1 MIFQLQCCFFLF
13 FSVFFYNI
21 APNADEMTF
30 SFQEQKD
37 MLDFYSTQKIRLVAE
52 LKHTESMLRKLNG
65 GNVDK
70 SSGVL
75 LTRTGEKAK
84 KRGPK
89 SVWGKFI
96 LDVLKTANHPM
107 RYNEIIQIALER
119 NGLPASSH
127 PKVRASILN
136 SAFRLRAIQGR
147 IATVGERGKKD
158 KFIVLRNWLNDSGDV
173 RSEDKAWLKEHHSFV
188 PLPVN
193 IAEMN
198 NPRYD
203 EDLG

>member
-1 MIFQLQCCFFLF
+1 
-13 FSVFFYNI
+13 
-21 APNADEMTF
+21 MTL
-30 SFQEQKD
+30 SSQEQKD
-37 MLDFYSTQKIRLVAE
+37 MLAFYASQKLRLASE
-52 LKHTESMLRKLNG
+52 LKHAETMLRKLNG

-96 LDVLKTANHPM
+96 LDVLKTSDHPM

-127 PKVRASILN
+127 SKVRASILN

-147 IATVGERGKKD
+147 IVTVGQKGKKD
-158 KFIVLRNWLNDSGDV
+158 KFLVLRSWLNDSGDV
-173 RSEDKAWLKEHHSFV
+173 RKEDKVWLKEQHSFEA
-188 PLPVN
+188 LPVN
-193 IAEMN
+193 IAEIK
-198 NPRYD
+198 NPLYD
-203 EDLG
+203 EDLD

>member
-1 MIFQLQCCFFLF
+1 
-13 FSVFFYNI
+13 
-21 APNADEMTF
+21 
-30 SFQEQKD
+30 
-37 MLDFYSTQKIRLVAE
+37 MLDFYSSQKIRLVAE
-52 LKHTESMLRKLNG
+52 LKHAEHMLRKLSG

-96 LDVLKTANHPM
+96 LEVLKTSNHPM
-107 RYNEIIQIALER
+107 RYNEIIQIALEQ
-119 NGLPASSH
+119 NGLPASSQ

-147 IATVGERGKKD
+147 IATVGEKGKKD
-158 KFIVLRNWLNDSGDV
+158 KFIVLRSWVADSGDV
-173 RSEDKAWLKEHHSFV
+173 RKEDKAWLKEHHSFE
-188 PLPVN
+188 PLPIN
-193 IAEMN
+193 IAEIK

-203 EDLG
+203 EDLD

>member
-1 MIFQLQCCFFLF
+1 
-13 FSVFFYNI
+13 
-21 APNADEMTF
+21 MTF

-37 MLDFYSTQKIRLVAE
+37 MLDFYSTQKTRLVAE

-147 IATVGERGKKD
+147 IATVGEKGKKD

-173 RSEDKAWLKEHHSFV
+173 RSEDKAWLKEHHSFA

>member
-1 MIFQLQCCFFLF
+1 MLF
-13 FSVFFYNI
+13 FSVFFGFFYNI

-107 RYNEIIQIALER
+107 LYNEIIQIALER

-188 PLPVN
+188 PLPAN